1 MWTTNIRG
9 VGPGTAASCPF
20 TAATTADR
28 VELVV
33 PEHAVTGELPVRRI
47 ALIVFFGCAAI
58 LLSSAVAQILY
69 AVF

>member
-33 PEHAVTGELPVRRI
+33 PEHTVTGELPVRSV